1 VTRRG
6 VLCSAGDVMLST
18 AATQHAAAVAAAAAA
33 AAAFISRISAAQAS
47 GVDRRACEENTEYFC
62 TRLVYYFSDL

>member
-6 VLCSAGDVMLST
+6 VLYSAGDVMLST
-18 AATQHAAAVAAAAAA
+18 AATQHAAAAAAAA
-33 AAAFISRISAAQAS
+33 AAAFISRISAAPAS